1 MLWIAII
8 EQVRD
13 ASTFRVLL
21 MLTPQEHQMI
31 TLQLSGVKAPVVR
44 KDIPDQPDV
53 VEPFGEEAK
62 YFVESRLLQR
72 GVKVILEGAAQSGNP
87 TFVGSVL
94 HPAGNI
100 AEALLSQGL
109 AKCVDWSITLV
120 TGGPVKLRN
129 AER

>member
-1 MLWIAII
+1 MAH
-8 EQVRD
+8 
-13 ASTFRVLL
+13 
-21 MLTPQEHQMI
+21 PQEHQML

-44 KDIPDQPDV
+44 KDIPDQQDV
-53 VEPFGEEAK
+53 VEPYGEEAK

-72 GVKVILEGAAQSGNP
+72 GVKVVLEGVAQAGNP
-87 TFVGSVL
+87 TFVGSVI

-120 TGGPVKLRN
+120 TGGPSKLRN

>member
-1 MLWIAII
+1 MFWIAII

>member
-1 MLWIAII
+1 
-8 EQVRD
+8 
-13 ASTFRVLL
+13 
-21 MLTPQEHQMI
+21 MLTPQEHQMV
-31 TLQLSGVKAPVVR
+31 TLQLSGVKAPAVR

-62 YFVESRLLQR
+62 YFAESRLLQR
-72 GVKVILEGAAQSGNP
+72 GVKVILEGAAQSGN
-87 TFVGSVL
+87 TFVGSIL